1 MIAFSSILVRLSGAT
16 PSTAAIFR
24 CVYALPP
31 LWLLAMREDRRL
43 GDRSWSERR
52 RAFLGGVFLGAD
64 LILWHRSIEDVGA
77 GLATV
82 LGNVQVMLLP
92 LIAWIALR
100 ERIGARILGALPLA
114 LVGVVLISGA
124 LGGGAYGR
132 APIQGAAYGLGSG
145 IAYVGFLLLLRQ
157 SGADQRRP
165 AGSLFDA
172 TASGAATSVIAGV
185 LIGDA
190 HLIPAWPSSG
200 WLMVLAFSSQVLGW
214 LLIVTSLPRLP
225 AALVSVL
232 LLVQPV
238 VSMGAANLI
247 LGESPTSL
255 QYLGAALVLS
265 ALLAATA
272 RQVPRSAGVRGS
284 G

>member
-24 CVYALPP
+24 CVYALPL
-31 LWLLAMREDRRL
+31 LWLLAMREDRCL
-43 GDRSWSERR
+43 GGRSWSERR
-52 RAFLGGVFLGAD
+52 HAFIGGVFLGGD

-82 LGNVQVMLLP
+82 LGNVQVVLVP
-92 LIAWIALR
+92 LIAWVALR
-100 ERIGARILGALPLA
+100 ERPGARILGALPLA

-124 LGGGAYGR
+124 LGSGAYGR

-145 IAYVGFLLLLRQ
+145 IAYVGFLLLLRR

-172 TASGAATSVIAGV
+172 TMSGAATSVIAGV

-190 HLIPAWPSSG
+190 HLIPAWPSAG
-200 WLMVLAFSSQVLGW
+200 WLAALALSSQVLGW

-238 VSMGAANLI
+238 VSIGAADLI

-272 RQVPRSAGVRGS
+272 PKVPGERGEGIS
-284 G
+284 